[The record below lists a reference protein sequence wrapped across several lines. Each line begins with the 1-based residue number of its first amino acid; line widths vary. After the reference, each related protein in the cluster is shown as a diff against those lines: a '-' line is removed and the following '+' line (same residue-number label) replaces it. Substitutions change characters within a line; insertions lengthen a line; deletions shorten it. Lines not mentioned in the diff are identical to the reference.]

1 MALVAST
8 VHHEHVTQ
16 ILKSELQEEA
26 VRDAQPT
33 KDRSMASVHLQHVVP
48 ENSST
53 ATVCASYVVVEQSQL
68 QMEEAARGQ
77 EDLYCSEMTSR
88 PRRP

>member
-1 MALVAST
+1 MALVVST
-8 VHHEHVTQ
+8 VCHEHVTQ

-33 KDRSMASVHLQHVVP
+33 KDRRMASVQLQHVAL

-53 ATVCASYVVVEQSQL
+53 ATVCASHAIVEQSQL
-68 QMEEAARGQ
+68 QMEEAAGGQ
-77 EDLYCSEMTSR
+77 EDLCCSEMTSR
-88 PRRP
+88 PRKP